1 MQELVPLLIEDGRY
15 FTEEE
20 TQVPFLVQTRKHKKW
35 KTNKKWLKRYG
46 YKVVYKTQKAKVLDV
61 TIERVVEFCAEKG
74 LPLPDEM
81 LTKTKG
87 LREEIKND

>member
-1 MQELVPLLIEDGRY
+1 MTMKELVPLLIEDGKY

-20 TQVPFLVQTRKHKKW
+20 AQVPVMVQARKHKNW

-46 YKVVYKTQKAKVLDV
+46 YKVIYQTKRAKVLDV

-74 LPLPDEM
+74 LPLPDEI
-81 LTKTKG
+81 LGNVKG
-87 LREEIKND
+87 SDE